1 MTSSNR
7 LSSFIEADGQ
17 LLLDV
22 SLYVSFENYRLRTRP
37 AFTRILPWWANYVLP
52 PHRRAAAK
60 ARTEHLGVSTIDI
73 DTVHDDLI
81 DKPKNLKTSQKGF
94 EHETEKRARHLLG
107 RQNTVSSM
115 LGKPEHA
122 AAFRLKALSDAFF
135 GPLRDFL
142 GDNEYLLSTDAPSLL
157 DCLAYGYLSLM
168 LYPQMPQDWLAT
180 AIRKQYPSIAAY
192 VERLRCDLDVDAEAE
207 KVMALPTNG
216 GKVEDGSNLPWV
228 IPEKTAPGVVISF
241 IGQDLFHRI
250 PLVGSRS
257 QVSGAQS
264 DDQETS
270 FLRAYMPGLLGFV
283 STSLALFG
291 YWVFHNTEWP
301 HGERVQVFGRK
312 RLVDYGEAGAALAAL
327 GSQLQY
333 ETAYQQ
339 QQRDGPVQVDVVLDE
354 QTAP

>member
-1 MTSSNR
+1 MKL

-228 IPEKTAPGVVISF
+228 IPEKTAPEWLSLSSGRISF
-241 IGQDLFHRI
+241 TGS
-250 PLVGSRS
+250 PLLVVGLKLVAPR
-257 QVSGAQS
+257 
-264 DDQETS
+264 
-270 FLRAYMPGLLGFV
+270 LLGFV